1 MRRLGRQPSGRA
13 GGFTLL
19 EVMVSATVFLLVA
32 GAVTTSIVVSS
43 ALNTTSRETALAA
56 HAAESL
62 VEELKSVDFT
72 QAFAR
77 YNASP
82 KDDPA
87 LESSPGAA
95 FVVAGLSALD
105 DDADGFVGRLEF
117 PGDGLELREDH
128 VDAELGLPR
137 DLNGDDVIDA
147 LDHAA
152 DYRILPVRV
161 TVQWTGQN
169 GTRSIELVTLL
180 TQL

>member
-1 MRRLGRQPSGRA
+1 MRRLHRERSGRE
-13 GGFTLL
+13 GGFSLL

-62 VEELKSVDFT
+62 IEELKSVDFAE
-72 QAFAR
+72 AFAR

-87 LESSPGAA
+87 LGSSPGAA
-95 FVVAGLSALD
+95 FVVAGLGAPS
-105 DDADGFVGRLEF
+105 DDADGFVGRIEF
-117 PGDGLELREDH
+117 PGDGIELREDEA
-128 VDAELGLPR
+128 DAELGLPR
-137 DLNGDDVIDA
+137 DLNGDEVQDA

-161 TVQWTGQN
+161 VVEWTGQN
-169 GTRSIELVTLL
+169 GARSIELVTLL
-180 TQL
+180 TEL